1 LNKNSIDNSKVIS
14 SNFGIKNNAMKNVE
28 LLFYGLKFLME
39 KKDLKTTPYY
49 LLLHFNKK
57 NAQKP

>member
-1 LNKNSIDNSKVIS
+1 MVIS

-39 KKDLKTTPYY
+39 IRKDLKTTP
-49 LLLHFNKK
+49 
-57 NAQKP
+57 